1 MKTVQLN
8 KTHFIVAGHKIEV
21 KNDRFYAN
29 SQLFDQIILEYKKE
43 SDFWLKDHY
52 KTGEKIEVKIDLLEA
67 DYFES
72 EKVTLRAY
80 NLRSQLIWISSP
92 IIEDHFEKT
101 FKKIVAYVT
110 AFVVIVGL
118 GYLAF

>member
-1 MKTVQLN
+1 MKTVQLTN
-8 KTHFIVAGHKIEV
+8 KNLVIAGQKIEI
-21 KNDRFYAN
+21 KNDRFYAS
-29 SQLFDQIILEYKKE
+29 SQLFDQIILEHKKE

-52 KTGEKIEVKIDLLEA
+52 KTGEKIEVKIDLMEA

-92 IIEDHFEKT
+92 IVEDHFERT
-101 FKKIVAYVT
+101 FRKVVLYMVAVLIAYG
-110 AFVVIVGL
+110 IW
-118 GYLAF
+118 YLI